1 MQLLKPVDQTSL
13 DPNYLKVYRAYEN
26 VMFTDMGNNATF
38 DGAGSIIGQ
47 ASLSITPSEILT
59 KNKVYKYSANGLNG
73 QNDYVGFTVPLFSAF
88 KNNTRSFQFKIKTV
102 NANDGDISSNVKI
115 VGGTRDGYI
124 YKKLLSSA
132 GNGATYSQAFDVPAD
147 TTSLVIG
154 FQNHSTSTTIQFF
167 VDDISLGYKAFD
179 YVNNVYKES
188 WLIESAQNAMTALGD
203 YQFPVSPTV
212 LKNGNTSSQTE
223 FSLNS
228 NLIYHDRSTA
238 GQSRFYATKDCRVSI
253 RLGSRDMGPNS
264 GVYIGHAGRLY
275 CGATSTSLT
284 GYFGEANAVIYMK
297 AGEYF
302 WTGTATGTTTNNTAV
317 LDLNIEATLLTD
329 NIIQQSVTTDRIGET
344 IYLLKNVAPS
354 GFIPAMGSSIGKT
367 TGTFQGDTY
376 KALYDLLWTVSTV
389 TAGDPYLISS
399 AKGASSQV
407 DWDLNKTI
415 TIDESGLFTRAFKTG
430 VSGVVGAKQSD
441 AFQGHW
447 HAYYGK
453 NDLGGGEGSN
463 SSGSP
468 NWGPHYNTVRDPSS
482 DGVNGTPRTAS
493 ETRPVN
499 VAKYVFIR
507 YANLVP
513 NIYALPV
520 AAQQDY
526 TIECRGNSGQAVN
539 TGTNIPWTLFS
550 QNNLTWSGSSFTAP
564 IAGTYHISG
573 NIYSNSSQHQL
584 AFYIDGVLSK
594 SVSLQNSA
602 SVQDFFSQDIY
613 LLANQT
619 FSIRDLSYA
628 WTLNAS
634 LSAYHTLKITRLNG
648 KNDSVCVGEVSKNLE
663 AVIEYRG
670 NGTRTTLT
678 TTPVAMP
685 LSIINGDSQIVS
697 IASNQFTLQAGEYE
711 IDWGFMHYAS
721 SGTSSTL
728 HYLYNITDASE
739 IKRGFAS
746 YTNNLSS
753 YLNIKGTPTKI
764 SLTSAKVF
772 ELRVLS
778 NGGVNFIGDT
788 LAAPNDMNG
797 FIKVTKLLGL

>member
-102 NANDGDISSNVKI
+102 NANDADISSNVKI
-115 VGGTRDGYI
+115 VGGTKDGYV
-124 YKKLLSSA
+124 YKKLLNTA
-132 GNGATYSQAFDVPAD
+132 GNTSIISQSFDVPSDA
-147 TTSLVIG
+147 TSLVIG

-167 VDDISLGYKAFD
+167 IDDISLGYKAFD
-179 YVNNVYKES
+179 SLNVASQESISYHSYSSKDGSNFVLFSTKDLETSFYSSILSVTSTTQTRFTILKKCNVQVSASLGVPSYSSRYGEIQHYRQNGTLRRTAVVSGQTSFGGESIPYVGFADV
-188 WLIESAQNAMTALGD
+188 GD
-203 YQFPVSPTV
+203 YFLLSTGST
-212 LKNGNTSSQTE
+212 LNADNSAN
-223 FSLNS
+223 FS
-228 NLIYHDRSTA
+228 ITA
-238 GQSRFYATKDCRVSI
+238 QAI
-253 RLGSRDMGPNS
+253 
-264 GVYIGHAGRLY
+264 A
-275 CGATSTSLT
+275 
-284 GYFGEANAVIYMK
+284 
-297 AGEYF
+297 
-302 WTGTATGTTTNNTAV
+302 
-317 LDLNIEATLLTD
+317 D

-367 TGTFQGDTY
+367 TGTFQGDAY
-376 KALYDLLWTVSTV
+376 KALYDLLWTVSTL

-430 VSGVVGAKQSD
+430 VSGAVGAKQSD
-441 AFQGHW
+441 DFLSHNHTIPVAS
-447 HAYYGK
+447 
-453 NDLGGGEGSN
+453 GGASAIGRVQYSDTANSYNGGPTGST
-463 SSGSP
+463 G
-468 NWGPHYNTVRDPSS
+468 G
-482 DGVNGTPRTAS
+482 S

-513 NIYALPV
+513 NIYSLPN

-526 TIECRGNSGQAVN
+526 TIECRGNSGQVVN
-539 TGTNIPWTLFS
+539 TGTNIPWTLLS
-550 QNNLTWSGSSFTAP
+550 QNNLTWNGSSFTAP

-573 NIYSNSSQHQL
+573 NLYSNSSQHQL
-584 AFYIDGVLSK
+584 GFYVNGVLSK
-594 SVSLQNSA
+594 TVSLQNSA

-613 LLANQT
+613 LLENQT

-634 LSAYHTLKITRLNG
+634 LPAYHTLKITRLNG
-648 KNDSVCVGEVSKNLE
+648 KNDSVFAGEVARNLE
-663 AVIEYRG
+663 AIIQYRG
-670 NGTRTTLT
+670 NGSRTTLS

-685 LSIINGDSQIVS
+685 LTVIKGDSQIVS

-711 IDWGFMHYAS
+711 IDWSILFQFIATAS
-721 SGTSSTL
+721 IGLS
-728 HYLYNITDASE
+728 YIYNITDSIEIERSE
-739 IKRGFAS
+739 PV
-746 YTNNLSS
+746 YLSS
-753 YLNIKGTPTKI
+753 GSYSFGRGITKI
-764 SLTSAKVF
+764 SITSQKVF
-772 ELRVLS
+772 ELRVAIS
-778 NGGVNFIGDT
+778 NAGNWTLGDT
-788 LAAPNDMNG
+788 VAFPNDLNG
-797 FIKVTKLLGL
+797 FIKITKLLGL